1 MRASDHILNK
11 DCYLGAIRVY
21 QILFPPI
28 YFFIVWFREKKKK
41 ITYLDLVIKGW
52 PRDQSATPG
61 NHRSIGR
68 GVMYPLHLQPVA

>member
-21 QILFPPI
+21 QILFPPQSI
-28 YFFIVWFREKKKK
+28 FSLFDLEKKK

-68 GVMYPLHLQPVA
+68 GVMYPLHLQTVA

>member
-21 QILFPPI
+21 QILFSPQSI
-28 YFFIVWFREKKKK
+28 FSLFDLEKKK

-52 PRDQSATPG
+52 PRDQSATPATTG
-61 NHRSIGR
+61 QSGE
-68 GVMYPLHLQPVA
+68 V